1 MAKHAD
7 FDVILR
13 WAGDGRFDITILFNA
28 PGDIEDYQYFSSTP
42 IQVDVDRLDALSL
55 CEDVKAYGVVL
66 GQLLFPQGAS
76 SYLDRALRLAQEMPV
91 HMRLVVDDDAP
102 LRYRSIRWETLRHP
116 ISEVRVS
123 TSENMRFCRYL
134 SNPDGTPPS
143 SLSLRN
149 RLAALVVVANP
160 ADIEGHVDGLSQLS
174 PVHVDKEVGRAKKA
188 LEGMS
193 VRVLADEGKRATAAN
208 IVDAMRERE
217 VNALYLVCH
226 GMLDKD
232 GSVLF
237 LENERGNVDRV
248 DGAALAERIGD
259 LKQRVPTLAVLVSCQ
274 SAGPSDEA
282 LAMPEAASESDVA
295 EAVAESAKSLT
306 AFGPALSRAGC
317 AVVVAMQ
324 GNISMGTAARFM
336 PKFFQELRK
345 DGIAAHAMA
354 VARSYISD
362 EQDWYVPVLY
372 SRLKRGSAWYL
383 PRFGH
388 QTTAR
393 FGNLHTRI
401 AEWNCTPIVGS
412 GLAAEDGILPTREKV
427 ASDWAARR
435 QIPMLDHA
443 KTDLASIAQ
452 YVAVD
457 SDDRAVARDEL
468 AQYMRSYLK
477 TEYGADLPGI
487 DWRQGN
493 LDAHIQAVGRFTREA
508 SSGKDCYS
516 RLARLELPIFVTS
529 SWSSVLED
537 ALHDAGKEPNTGH
550 FEWYRD
556 PPSAQVFDDE
566 FSIEKPLVYHL
577 FGTFSTTKSLVLSE
591 DDYFA
596 WLRSWMKQVDKG
608 VGIPDYI
615 KPPLMDNSLVFLGYG
630 FDDWEFRMIFQAI
643 KGFEGTGQPFSRHV
657 GVQFEPGALRI
668 EPEAAQEYLEDYL
681 GADHLDVYWG
691 SCGEFLKELEETRPH
706 HE

>member
-1 MAKHAD
+1 MAKHAE
-7 FDVILR
+7 FDMILR
-13 WAGDGRFDITILFNA
+13 WADAGRFDVTILFNA
-28 PGDIEDYQYFSSTP
+28 PGDIEDYQYFSSSP
-42 IQVDVDRLDALSL
+42 IQVDIERLDSL
-55 CEDVKAYGVVL
+55 REDVNAYGVAL
-66 GQLLFPQGAS
+66 GQLLFQSGAS

-91 HMRLVVDDDAP
+91 HMRLVVDDEAP
-102 LRYRSIRWETLRHP
+102 LRYRAIRWETLRHP
-116 ISEVRVS
+116 ISKVRVT
-123 TSENMRFCRYL
+123 TSENVRFCRYL

-143 SLSLRN
+143 SLSVRN

-160 ADIEGHVDGLSQLS
+160 ADIGGHADGLSQLS
-174 PVHVDKEVGRAKKA
+174 PVDVAKEVAQAKEA

-193 VRVLADEGKRATAAN
+193 VRVLTDEAKHATADN
-208 IVDAMRERE
+208 IVAAIQERE

-226 GMLDKD
+226 GMLDES
-232 GSVLF
+232 GPILF
-237 LENERGNVDRV
+237 LENERGNVERV
-248 DGAALAERIGD
+248 NGAELAEKIGD
-259 LKQRVPTLAVLVSCQ
+259 LKQRVPTLAVLISCQ
-274 SAGPSDEA
+274 SAGPDDGTFGSPDA
-282 LAMPEAASESDVA
+282 AGAAEAA
-295 EAVAESAKSLT
+295 EAAAESAKSLT

-324 GNISMGTAARFM
+324 GNISMDTAATFM
-336 PKFFQELRK
+336 QKFFQELRK

-354 VARSYISD
+354 VARSYIST
-362 EQDWYVPVLY
+362 EPDWFVPVLY

-383 PRFGH
+383 PKFGR
-388 QTTAR
+388 QTATR

-401 AEWNCTPIVGS
+401 AEENCTPIVGS
-412 GLAAEDGILPTREKV
+412 GLAAEDGILPTRERV

-443 KTDLASIAQ
+443 KTDLASVAQ

-468 AQYMRSYLK
+468 TQYLRSYLK
-477 TEYGADLPGI
+477 TEYNADLPGI
-487 DWRQGN
+487 DWKQGN
-493 LDAHIQAVGRFTREA
+493 LGTHIKAVGKFKREA
-508 SSGKDCYS
+508 SGGRDCYS
-516 RLARLELPIFVTS
+516 RLAKLELPVFVTT
-529 SWSSVLED
+529 SWSEMLED
-537 ALHDAGKEPNTGH
+537 ALRGAGKTPTPGH

-556 PPSAQVFDDE
+556 PPSAPAFDGD
-566 FSIEKPLVYHL
+566 FSVKEPLVYHL
-577 FGTFSTTKSLVLSE
+577 FGTFSIPKSLVLSE

-608 VGIPDYI
+608 VGIPDCI

-657 GVQFEPGALRI
+657 GVQFEPGGLRI
-668 EPEAAQEYLEDYL
+668 EAEAAQEYLEDYL

-691 SCGEFLKELEETRPH
+691 SCGEFLEELEETRPLS
-706 HE
+706 